1 MCEWNL
7 LRKHR
12 KRGCWRDGKLQSRE
26 CCSFRRKEETGNLP
40 LRSKRPRPTGAAQPH
55 LATSG
60 GLRRESGCSRAHTH
74 ISNASHPSL
83 SAGWEDAKLRIFHL
97 TILLAEEKSGRGCC
111 GCSRRRRRPG
121 RLCAGGEERRGIRP
135 PPPHDP
141 LHYFTVANEED
152 AYRGAQMEEERR
164 GFVWMLTARWP
175 ELYRIVPKLSVL
187 WLCLCVPLSWR
198 IRFVLI
204 GIIQQQTKCRLMDS
218 KVLLE
223 KLFSVFFFFFSSQ
236 FW

>member
-1 MCEWNL
+1 MCEGNL

-135 PPPHDP
+135 PPSLTTP
-141 LHYFTVANEED
+141 FTIS
-152 AYRGAQMEEERR
+152 RWPMRRTLTEERR
-164 GFVWMLTARWP
+164 WRRSDGDSCGCWLLVGLNFTGSFPNSPCCDCVFV
-175 ELYRIVPKLSVL
+175 S
-187 WLCLCVPLSWR
+187 
-198 IRFVLI
+198 RFL
-204 GIIQQQTKCRLMDS
+204 KES
-218 KVLLE
+218 AS
-223 KLFSVFFFFFSSQ
+223 F
-236 FW
+236 